1 MIIELIILAGLFL
14 IFIGMLS
21 LIIINFLEARELSKQ
36 SERLEASVQFYKDC
50 ADQYKET
57 ARRYKNGR

>member
-14 IFIGMLS
+14 VFIGMLM

-36 SERLEASVQFYKDC
+36 SERLSRYR
-50 ADQYKET
+50 KELN
-57 ARRYKNGR
+57 NGR

>member
-14 IFIGMLS
+14 VFIGTVMLAV
-21 LIIINFLEARELSKQ
+21 INSLEARELKKQ

-57 ARRYKNGR
+57 ARRYKNG

>member
-14 IFIGMLS
+14 IFIGMLM

-36 SERLEASVQFYKDC
+36 SERLSKYR
-50 ADQYKET
+50 KELN
-57 ARRYKNGR
+57 NGR

>member
-14 IFIGMLS
+14 IFIGMLM

-36 SERLEASVQFYKDC
+36 SERLS
-50 ADQYKET
+50 
-57 ARRYKNGR
+57 RYKRELDNGR

>member
-1 MIIELIILAGLFL
+1 M
-14 IFIGMLS
+14 